1 MKKAIVLG
9 GGMVGA
15 TMARDLKQGGDFAV
29 TVADVRPDVLAKHAA
44 TLGVETVVADL
55 RDPNAVKRAVAD
67 HDVVLGALSS
77 VLGLQTLRAVIEAGK
92 GYCDISFM
100 AEDGT
105 QLHELAHARGVTC
118 VIDCGVAPGIS
129 NMLAGYSVTQ
139 LDPCESLDIFV
150 GGLPAERLWP
160 YEYKAGFAPHD
171 VIEEYTRPAR
181 LMEHGQV
188 VVKEA
193 LTEPELID
201 FPGVGTLEAFNTDG
215 LRTLLHTLPV
225 RDMREKTLRYPGHI
239 ELMRVLRAT
248 GFFDKTPIVVDGAT
262 VRPLDVTA
270 ALLFPRWGFGPGEA
284 DLTVL
289 RVSAVGRQGGSR
301 VCMSWD
307 LLDRYDPGTDTRSM
321 SRSTAFPAALV
332 ARMIASGRL
341 NRPGVYPPEVLA
353 REPGFLDE
361 VLAGLAAR
369 GVKLSSQVRPA

>member
-15 TMARDLKQGGDFAV
+15 TIARDLADGGDFAV
-29 TVADVRPDVLAKHAA
+29 TIADVRPDVLERHAA
-44 TLGVETVVADL
+44 TLGVGTTLADL
-55 RDPNAVKRAVAD
+55 KSEDAVRRVVAD
-67 HDVVLGALSS
+67 HDVVVGALAS
-77 VLGLQTLRAVIEAGK
+77 VLGFQTLRAVIEAGK
-92 GYCDISFM
+92 SYCDISFM

-105 QLHELAHARGVTC
+105 ELSALARARGVTC

-129 NMLAGYSVTQ
+129 SMLAGYSVTQ
-139 LDPCESLDIFV
+139 LDPCEALDIFV
-150 GGLPAERLWP
+150 GGLPAERRWP
-160 YEYKAGFAPHD
+160 YQYKAGFAPHD
-171 VIEEYTRPAR
+171 AIEEYTRPAR
-181 LMEHGQV
+181 LMEHGKV

-193 LTEPELID
+193 LTEPELLD
-201 FPGVGTLEAFNTDG
+201 FPGIGTLEAFNTDG

-225 RDMREKTLRYPGHI
+225 KDMREKTLRYPGHI

-248 GFFDKTPIVVDGAT
+248 GFFEKSPITVAGVT

-270 ALLFPRWGFGPGEA
+270 ALLFPGWTFGPGEE

-289 RVSAVGRQGGSR
+289 RVTAVGWQGGAR

-307 LLDRYDPGTDTRSM
+307 LLDRYDRTTGTRSM

-332 ARMIASGRL
+332 ARMLASGRL
-341 NRPGVYPPEVLA
+341 QRPGVHPPEVLA

-361 VLAGLAAR
+361 ILAGLAAR
-369 GVKLSSQVRPA
+369 GVKLAAQVRPA